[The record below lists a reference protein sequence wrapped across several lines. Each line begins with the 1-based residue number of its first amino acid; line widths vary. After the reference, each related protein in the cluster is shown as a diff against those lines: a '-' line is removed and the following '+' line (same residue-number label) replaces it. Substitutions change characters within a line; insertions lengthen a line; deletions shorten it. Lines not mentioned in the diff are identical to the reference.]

1 MEPIKFTHLHTHSH
15 YSLLDGLTKVNE
27 MVARAKET
35 GMDSIALT
43 DHGVL
48 YGAVEF
54 YKLARKHGIKPIL
67 GVEAY
72 IAPRDRF
79 SKENGER
86 YSHLILLV
94 ENQTGWKNLI
104 KLVSKAHLEGFYYK
118 PRMDKDLLR
127 EYHEGLIALSAC
139 LGGEVARAL
148 ATDRYEEAKHVALE
162 YQEIFGEGNYFL
174 EIQKHPG
181 IPESEKIESMLV
193 KLSQETGIPLVATQD
208 SHYTHSEDAEYH
220 DVLLAVQTGNQ
231 LTDDD
236 RMTMKSDDFSILS
249 PEAMAE
255 KFSNIPGG
263 PEAIARTHEIAERC
277 NVERTGTELISCQN
291 FPSRMANQQTI
302 TCASLSKS
310 ASPINIRPARKPK
323 RCVTA
328 WNTRSA

>member
-1 MEPIKFTHLHTHSH
+1 METKFTHLHTHSH
-15 YSLLDGLTKVNE
+15 YSLLDGLTKIPE

-54 YKLARKHGIKPIL
+54 YKLAKKNGIKPII

-86 YSHLILLV
+86 YYHLILLA

-104 KLVSKAHLEGFYYK
+104 TLVSKAHLEGFYYK

-127 EYHEGLIALSAC
+127 EHHEGLIALSAC

-148 ATDRYEEAKHVALE
+148 LSGQFEEAKTIALE
-162 YQEIFGEGNYFL
+162 YQEIFGKGNYFL
-174 EIQKHPG
+174 EIQKHPN
-181 IPESEKIESMLV
+181 IPESEKIEPLLV
-193 KLSQETGIPLVATQD
+193 KLSEETGIPLVATQD
-208 SHYTHSEDAEYH
+208 SHYTHSDDAEYH
-220 DVLLAVQTGNQ
+220 DVLLAVQTGNK

-249 PEAMAE
+249 PEAMLE
-255 KFSNIPGG
+255 KFSTIPGG
-263 PEAIARTHEIAERC
+263 AEAVARTHEIAERC
-277 NVERTGTELISCQN
+277 NVEFDLG
-291 FPSRMANQQTI
+291 
-302 TCASLSKS
+302 KD
-310 ASPINIRPARKPK
+310 ASPRFPETGWQNRERL
-323 RCVTA
+323 
-328 WNTRSA
+328 SA